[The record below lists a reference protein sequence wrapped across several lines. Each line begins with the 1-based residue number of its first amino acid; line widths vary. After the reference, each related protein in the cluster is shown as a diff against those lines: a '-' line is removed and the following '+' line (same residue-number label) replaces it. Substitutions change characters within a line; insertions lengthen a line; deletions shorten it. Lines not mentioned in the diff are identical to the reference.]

1 MRNSCALRKTCKQ
14 RRLPPWPADR
24 QFARY
29 SAHIGNALISEMELP
44 NEHPLK
50 RREGDAIHISG
61 DYQAR
66 ALKSDRAAQRFW
78 HEAKF
83 RLIERTAMPGKHDRV
98 LDAGCGS
105 GTISH
110 FLSLHAGEVVG
121 IDSNPSAIK
130 YASSA
135 YKAPNLQFRLG
146 QFDDLVGEKLF
157 DKIYSIE
164 VIEHLYEHQVA
175 DVLSLFHKLTNPG
188 GQLFLTT
195 PNYRSAWPLIEWLL
209 DRFALVAKLDEVQH
223 VTHFNKRKLSSM
235 CERAGWRVG
244 HIGTFNGLAPFLA
257 PISRQ
262 LALGTEKIEFLFNR
276 LLPQNLLFCWCT
288 SEV

>member
-1 MRNSCALRKTCKQ
+1 
-14 RRLPPWPADR
+14 
-24 QFARY
+24 
-29 SAHIGNALISEMELP
+29 MELP
-44 NEHPLK
+44 NQHPLK
-50 RREGDAIHISG
+50 RREGDAIHIRG

-83 RLIERTAMPGKHDRV
+83 RLIERIAMPGKRDRV

-121 IDSNPSAIK
+121 IDSNPSAID
-130 YASSA
+130 YASGA
-135 YKAPNLQFRLG
+135 YKAPNLEFRLG
-146 QFDDLVGEKLF
+146 QFDDLVGEKPF

-164 VIEHLYEHQVA
+164 VIEHLYDYQVA
-175 DVLSLFHKLTNPG
+175 DVLSLFHKLTNPD

-209 DRFALVAKLDEVQH
+209 DRFALVATLDEVQH
-223 VTHFNKRKLSSM
+223 VTHFNKRMLSSM
-235 CERAGWRVG
+235 CESAGWKVR

-257 PISRQ
+257 PISRR

-276 LLPQNLLFCWCT
+276 VVPQNLLFCLCT
-288 SEV
+288 SELCSPSPDW

>member
-1 MRNSCALRKTCKQ
+1 
-14 RRLPPWPADR
+14 
-24 QFARY
+24 
-29 SAHIGNALISEMELP
+29 MELP

-50 RREGDAIHISG
+50 RREGEAIHISG

-83 RLIERTAMPGKHDRV
+83 RLIERIAMPGKHDRV

-121 IDSNPSAIK
+121 IDSNPSAIA
-130 YASSA
+130 YASGA

-146 QFDDLVGEKLF
+146 QFDDLAGDKPF

-164 VIEHLYEHQVA
+164 VIEHLYQDDVA
-175 DVLSLFHKLTNPG
+175 DVLSLFYKLANPG
-188 GQLFLTT
+188 AQLLVTT
-195 PNYRSAWPLIEWLL
+195 PNYRSAWPVIEWLL
-209 DRFALVAKLDEVQH
+209 DRFGLVARLHEAQH
-223 VTHFNKRKLSSM
+223 VIRFTKRRLVAV
-235 CERAGWRVG
+235 CERTGWAVR
-244 HIGTFNGLAPFLA
+244 HIGTFNGVAPFLA
-257 PISRQ
+257 PISYRVA
-262 LALGTEKIEFLFNR
+262 LASEQIEFALNR
-276 LLPQNLLFCWCT
+276 VLPQNLLFCVCKRN
-288 SEV
+288 V

>member
-1 MRNSCALRKTCKQ
+1 
-14 RRLPPWPADR
+14 
-24 QFARY
+24 
-29 SAHIGNALISEMELP
+29 MEP
-44 NEHPLK
+44 NQHPLK
-50 RREGDAIHISG
+50 WREGDAIHIKG

-83 RLIERTAMPGKHDRV
+83 RLIERVAMPGKHDRV

-110 FLSLHAGEVVG
+110 FLSLHAGEVIGV
-121 IDSNPSAIK
+121 DSNPSAIE
-130 YASSA
+130 YASGA
-135 YKAPNLQFRLG
+135 YTAPNLQFRLG
-146 QFDDLVGEKLF
+146 QFDDLVGEKPF

-175 DVLSLFHKLTNPG
+175 DVLSMFHKLTNPG

-195 PNYRSAWPLIEWLL
+195 PNYQSAWPLIEWLL
-209 DRFALVAKLDEVQH
+209 DRFGLVAALDEVQH
-223 VTHFNKRKLSSM
+223 VTHFTKRKLSTM

-244 HIGTFNGLAPFLA
+244 HMGTFNGLAPFLA
-257 PISRQ
+257 PISRR
-262 LALGTEKIEFLFNR
+262 LALGIEEIEFLFNR
-276 LLPQNLLFCWCT
+276 VLPQNLLFCLGERE
-288 SEV
+288 S

>member
-1 MRNSCALRKTCKQ
+1 
-14 RRLPPWPADR
+14 
-24 QFARY
+24 
-29 SAHIGNALISEMELP
+29 MELP
-44 NEHPLK
+44 KEHPLK

-83 RLIERTAMPGKHDRV
+83 RLIERTAMPGKNDRV

>member
-1 MRNSCALRKTCKQ
+1 
-14 RRLPPWPADR
+14 
-24 QFARY
+24 
-29 SAHIGNALISEMELP
+29 MELR
-44 NEHPLK
+44 NQHPLK

-83 RLIERTAMPGKHDRV
+83 RLIERVAMPGKHDRV

-105 GTISH
+105 GTISQ
-110 FLSLHAGEVVG
+110 FLSLHAREVVG
-121 IDSNPSAIK
+121 IDSNPSAIA
-130 YASSA
+130 YASGA

-146 QFDDLVGEKLF
+146 QFDDLAVDKPF

-209 DRFALVAKLDEVQH
+209 DKFGLVATLDEVQH
-223 VTHFNKRKLSSM
+223 VTHFTKRKLSAM
-235 CERAGWRVG
+235 CECAGWRVG

-257 PISRQ
+257 PISRR
-262 LALGTEKIEFLFNR
+262 LALGTERIEFSLGR
-276 LLPQNLLFCWCT
+276 LVPQNLLFCLCT
-288 SEV
+288 REV